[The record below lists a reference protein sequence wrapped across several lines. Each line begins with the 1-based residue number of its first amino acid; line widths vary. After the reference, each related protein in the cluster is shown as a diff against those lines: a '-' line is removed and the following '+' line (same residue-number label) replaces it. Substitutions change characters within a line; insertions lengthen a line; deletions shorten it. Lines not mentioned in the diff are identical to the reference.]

1 MQNNIKS
8 ILFLC
13 TGNSCRSQMAE
24 GIAKK
29 YLHNVQIE
37 SAGTNPESVNPNAI
51 YTMKEINIDISK
63 NHSKKINDDELL
75 KYDLVITL
83 CGDARDKCPLVIAK
97 KHIHWPIPDPAKF
110 NGNDKEKKIKFS
122 EVRNIIESKIK
133 QLKNTVSKV

>member
-29 YLHNVQIE
+29 YLNNVQIE

-51 YTMKEINIDISK
+51 HTMK
-63 NHSKKINDDELL
+63 
-75 KYDLVITL
+75 
-83 CGDARDKCPLVIAK
+83 
-97 KHIHWPIPDPAKF
+97 
-110 NGNDKEKKIKFS
+110 
-122 EVRNIIESKIK
+122 
-133 QLKNTVSKV
+133 